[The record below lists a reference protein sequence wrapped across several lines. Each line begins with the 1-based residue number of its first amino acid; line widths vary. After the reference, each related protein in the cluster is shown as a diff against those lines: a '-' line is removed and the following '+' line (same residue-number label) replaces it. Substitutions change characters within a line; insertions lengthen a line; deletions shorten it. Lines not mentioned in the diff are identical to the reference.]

1 MKYTF
6 AQVDGNGNVV
16 SLWKPEVTGD
26 YAKDCAAGRNY
37 ADEVV
42 RSMIA
47 EEKPA
52 LLGWVIRGFGQD
64 ESRHGVEVGFCQ
76 RIAEWVISQ
85 N

>member
-1 MKYTF
+1 MTYTF
-6 AQVDGNGNVV
+6 AKADKSGNIV
-16 SLWKPEVTGD
+16 SLWNPKVTGD
-26 YAKDCAAGRNY
+26 YATDCAAGRDY

-42 RSMIA
+42 KSMIA
-47 EEKPA
+47 EERPA

-76 RIAEWVISQ
+76 RIAEWAMTQ